1 MARVLD
7 TLWGICK
14 WLFIWIVFFR
24 QKSMP
29 NCLPKALYQKCQN
42 KVDIRRCPL
51 TTSANVFVVLLPQRS
66 GIKMPMPWRP
76 VMARMESVYIC
87 PSSNQHSTWNT
98 WIGWCFVFV
107 LGRPPDKCYVSF
119 GECNQPVLRSKSSMI
134 PTNLPMTQ
142 AGTWSR
148 WTFFIN
154 FILWMSTI
162 LGAIF
167 ILPKEKIVNCKCLVI
182 FCKIQDDWFQ
192 DVHRFSIGEIP
203 WGHLMPWFQGIVGA
217 AATHLRG
224 TKLGSGSG
232 FWSVLRKL
240 AIENHRHGPSF
251 LSY

>member
-14 WLFIWIVFFR
+14 WPFIWIVFFR

-51 TTSANVFVVLLPQRS
+51 TASANVFVVLLPQRS

-107 LGRPPDKCYVSF
+107 LGRPPDRCYVSF

-162 LGAIF
+162 LGPF
-167 ILPKEKIVNCKCLVI
+167 SEPKGKSVNCNVWSFAILD
-182 FCKIQDDWFQ
+182 FP
-192 DVHRFSIGEIP
+192 IGEIHVSFDAMVP
-203 WGHLMPWFQGIVGA
+203 CLVKRRRCWSSCDPFTRNQSGV
-217 AATHLRG
+217 R
-224 TKLGSGSG
+224 LG
-232 FWSVLRKL
+232 
-240 AIENHRHGPSF
+240 F
-251 LSY
+251 LIRS